1 MEGLFCHQVPFSCGA
16 ADFRLSLLHHLP
28 YQLLILQ
35 NILVH
40 LMTHG
45 NHVYQK
51 ERVLLKQESERE
63 GVRPW
68 EEGLEFALSLA
79 DIGGGS

>member
-1 MEGLFCHQVPFSCGA
+1 MSDCPSFTTCLAS
-16 ADFRLSLLHHLP
+16 S
-28 YQLLILQ
+28 LQ
-35 NILVH
+35 NILMH
-40 LMTHG
+40 LMMHG

-68 EEGLEFALSLA
+68 EEALEFALSPE

>member
-1 MEGLFCHQVPFSCGA
+1 
-16 ADFRLSLLHHLP
+16 
-28 YQLLILQ
+28 
-35 NILVH
+35 
-40 LMTHG
+40 MTHG

-68 EEGLEFALSLA
+68 EEALKFASAWQTLEEAPEFVLSLA
-79 DIGGGS
+79 EFGSRSQINR